1 MAGFGKKVFFRG
13 YAVFSVQNQFQAKG
27 PEDANRVLMFTDYCI
42 VCWDDS
48 HYINGD
54 QSTH

>member
-1 MAGFGKKVFFRG
+1 MKV
-13 YAVFSVQNQFQAKG
+13 SVKNQFQAKR
-27 PEDANRVLMFTDYCI
+27 PKDANRVLMFTDYDI

-48 HYINGD
+48 NYTDGD

>member
-1 MAGFGKKVFFRG
+1 M
-13 YAVFSVQNQFQAKG
+13 QNQFQAKG
-27 PEDANRVLMFTDYCI
+27 AKNANCVLMFTDYGI

-48 HYINGD
+48 HYTDGD